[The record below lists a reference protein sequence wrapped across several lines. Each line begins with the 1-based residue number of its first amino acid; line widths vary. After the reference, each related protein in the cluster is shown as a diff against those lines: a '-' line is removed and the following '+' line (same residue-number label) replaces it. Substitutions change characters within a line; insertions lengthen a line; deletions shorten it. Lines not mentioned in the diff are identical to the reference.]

1 MNSLVSRYNEIS
13 GVSLRPITAR
23 DFMDVPCKAKY
34 ISSTSNGKFPEDT
47 AGNTNIME
55 YS

>member
-1 MNSLVSRYNEIS
+1 MSAIVSRYNSYS
-13 GVSLRPITAR
+13 GDSLRPFIGR

-34 ISSTSNGKFPEDT
+34 ITSTSHGKFPEED
-47 AGNTNIME
+47 AGNNNIME